1 MAGEHAR
8 YLINPE
14 TGRAELVVASEVA
27 AKQSVSW
34 VDPQGLRGNGMPYN
48 GPDDQAVTD
57 AAGAMLEASRNVKAA
72 PPAPAKETLL
82 ERVEDVFKRVEDDI
96 KSL

>member
-1 MAGEHAR
+1 MDANTVHAR

-14 TGRAELVVASEVA
+14 TGRAELVVAAEVA
-27 AKQSVSW
+27 AKQSLGW
-34 VDPQGLRGNGMPYN
+34 VDPQGLRGNGLPYN

-57 AAGAMLEASRNVKAA
+57 AVGAMLEASRGDK
-72 PPAPAKETLL
+72 PAKPNETLL
-82 ERVEDVFKRVEDDI
+82 ERVEDDI